1 MVTKLH
7 ILMVGFILF
16 QVTLLFS
23 QDTSASSSST
33 NQKLNYGVSL
43 QVYPA
48 GIIPTVN
55 AELYR
60 NEKYSWLF
68 RVGANL
74 TDRRDFSDFHDEEK
88 GGGFGGSI
96 GYRRHFPL
104 KNNDKI
110 IVGLNTDL
118 WNLWINYKDDVG
130 EPNETSGRTYIL
142 VLQPYL
148 ETGYFFNLKNSSK
161 LGVTLGF
168 GREFNVITRG
178 EEVEQDLIGS
188 ISLQYMFGR

>member
-1 MVTKLH
+1 MAKKPH
-7 ILMVGFILF
+7 ILILVLIFF
-16 QVTLLFS
+16 QVTGAFS
-23 QDTSASSSST
+23 QDVDTQTST
-33 NQKLNYGVSL
+33 NSKIDYGVSV

-60 NEKYSWLF
+60 NDSYSWLF
-68 RVGANL
+68 RIGANL

-88 GGGFGGSI
+88 GGGFGGSV
-96 GYRRHFPL
+96 GYRKHFPL
-104 KNNDKI
+104 ANKDKI
-110 IVGLNTDL
+110 IIGLNTDL

-130 EPNETSGRTYIL
+130 EPIETSGRTYIF
-142 VLQPYL
+142 VLQPWL
-148 ETGYFFNLKNSSK
+148 EAGYFFSLKNTSK
-161 LGVTLGF
+161 LGVTVGF